1 MTDGLVQQVRPLLDD
16 AITLYGG
23 DPVGAELETAR
34 KRLDE
39 PLRVAI
45 AGKVKA
51 GKSTLLNALV
61 GEELAPT
68 DAGECTKIVTWYHDG
83 LTYRVTLYPL
93 SGEPAQVQFTRDA
106 GAIDVD
112 LGGRGVG
119 EVERLDVEWPAAS
132 LRDMTLIDTPGL
144 GSLTTEVSARTTA
157 FLTPDDERPG
167 QADAVLYLMKHLHS
181 EDVDFLES
189 FHDDVGQASP
199 VNAIAVL
206 SRADE
211 VAVGRL
217 DAMESAARIAH
228 RYETDPKVRRL
239 CQAVVPVAGLIAQS
253 GETLTEDEFRALQRL
268 AAAPPADAD
277 RLMLTADRFLHAE
290 TVVELTPLERE
301 HLADRFGL
309 FGVRLAVDLLRNGT
323 VKDSPGLARALVER
337 SGIAQLRNILRDQF
351 GSRRDLLKARSALL
365 AVEAAA
371 RAKPKPGSE
380 KLDAEVERVLSSA
393 HELAELRLL
402 QAMRAGVV
410 QFRDDDETTAAERL
424 LTGATPAER
433 VGLAPDAA
441 PDAVRSALADAV
453 ARWQRRAES
462 PMTSHEVADAAR
474 ILVRSGEGMLMTLVQ
489 PPAAS

>member
-1 MTDGLVQQVRPLLDD
+1 MSDELVEQVRPLLDD
-16 AITLYGG
+16 AISLYDGE
-23 DPVGAELETAR
+23 PVGAALATAR
-34 KRLDE
+34 RRLDE

-83 LTYRVTLYPL
+83 LTYRVTLYPT
-93 SGEPAQVQFTRDA
+93 SGEPSQVQFTRNE
-106 GAIDVD
+106 GALDID
-112 LGGRGVG
+112 LGGHPVG

-144 GSLTTEVSARTTA
+144 GSLTTEVSARTRS
-157 FLTPDDERPG
+157 FLTPDAERPG

-181 EDVDFLES
+181 EDVEFLES

-217 DAMESAARIAH
+217 DAMESAARIAQ
-228 RYETDPKVRRL
+228 RYSTDQKVRRL
-239 CQAVVPVAGLIAQS
+239 CQAVVPVAGLLAQS

-277 RLMLTADRFLHAE
+277 RLLLTADRFLNAE
-290 TVVELTPLERE
+290 SVVELTPMERE

-309 FGVRLAVDLLRNGT
+309 FGVRLAVDLLRRGT
-323 VKDSPGLARALVER
+323 VKDSPGLSRALVER
-337 SGIAQLRNILRDQF
+337 SGIAQLRNVLRDQF
-351 GSRRDLLKARSALL
+351 GARRDVLKARSALL

-371 RAKPKPGSE
+371 RAQPKPGSE
-380 KLDAEVERVLSSA
+380 KLEAEVERVLAGA

-402 QAMRAGVV
+402 QAMRAGAVE
-410 QFRDDDETTAAERL
+410 FRDDDEATAAERL

-433 VGLAPDAA
+433 AGLPADAK
-441 PDAVRSALADAV
+441 PEAVRAALAEAV
-453 ARWQRRAES
+453 GRWQRKAES
-462 PMTSHEVADAAR
+462 PMTSREVADAAR
-474 ILVRSGEGMLMTLVQ
+474 ILVRSGEGILVSMARQ
-489 PPAAS
+489 EA